1 MVFCNI
7 LEREISLSR
16 CEPIKHFK
24 KCLSCEGYL
33 LKQKSRARKRTRKTV
48 TKPGLVEENLSL

>member
-24 KCLSCEGYL
+24 KCLSCEGFIQ
-33 LKQKSRARKRTRKTV
+33 KQKSRARKRPRKTAL
-48 TKPGLVEENLSL
+48 KPGLLEENVRL